1 MARKNGAPSYDR
13 SESIGLSSGRIIT
26 AEPEPN
32 KVFAYLLVLLHPDSA
47 LPPEFHTGR
56 EMAAPPTI
64 TENNALFLA
73 QQATLKRSQQRSPN
87 FLRRLG
93 ATWSIAK
100 ARFVRGPL
108 LDGGKKPLSPR

>member
-1 MARKNGAPSYDR
+1 MARKNGPASYDL
-13 SESIGLSSGRIIT
+13 SGSIGLSSGRITT
-26 AEPEPN
+26 AEPKPN
-32 KVFAYLLVLLHPDSA
+32 KVFAYLVVLLRPDSV

-73 QQATLKRSQQRSPN
+73 QQATLKRSQQRSPK

-93 ATWSIAK
+93 AMWSIAK

-108 LDGGKKPLSPR
+108 LDGEKKPLSPR